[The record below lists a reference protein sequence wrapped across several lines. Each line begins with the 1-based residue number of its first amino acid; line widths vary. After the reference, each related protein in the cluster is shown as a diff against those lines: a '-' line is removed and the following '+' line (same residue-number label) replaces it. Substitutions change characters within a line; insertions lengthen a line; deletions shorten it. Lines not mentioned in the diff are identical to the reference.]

1 MREGF
6 KRWIDDGMPREADG
20 QPPLEYRTGRGKE
33 DFVKVTHEEAAA
45 LVAKTYIDVATTYS
59 GEEGAALLE
68 AQGYYEPEMIEA
80 MHEAGT
86 QVLKFRGG
94 MPYNAPFRVGGF
106 YRITNMLAL
115 LDVAVRG
122 VDPDESYG
130 GRHWDSYSWHTDL
143 PPGHPMV
150 TGQQTL
156 DFDLATAENAKLI
169 TLWGMNWIATKMP
182 DGHWLTEARLHGA
195 KVVTIAPEYQSSS
208 CKADRAITIRAL
220 PAPTARWRRP
230 GPRDRS

>member
-1 MREGF
+1 
-6 KRWIDDGMPREADG
+6 
-20 QPPLEYRTGRGKE
+20 
-33 DFVKVTHEEAAA
+33 
-45 LVAKTYIDVATTYS
+45 
-59 GEEGAALLE
+59 
-68 AQGYYEPEMIEA
+68 
-80 MHEAGT
+80 
-86 QVLKFRGG
+86 

-106 YRITNMLAL
+106 YRMTNMLAL

-195 KVVTIAPEYQSSS
+195 KVVTIAPEYQS
-208 CKADRAITIRAL
+208 T
-220 PAPTARWRRP
+220 
-230 GPRDRS
+230 